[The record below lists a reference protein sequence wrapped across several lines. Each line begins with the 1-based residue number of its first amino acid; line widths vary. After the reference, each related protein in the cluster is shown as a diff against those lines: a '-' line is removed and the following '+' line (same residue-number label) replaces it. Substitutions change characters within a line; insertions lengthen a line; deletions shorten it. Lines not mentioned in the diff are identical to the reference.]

1 MNDVVFL
8 SGHCDL
14 ENESGPSVAHSAVL
28 NTVLSGLMTQ
38 VVNIRCMMR
47 SEMLWFLRVKG
58 LSCFGNVRSHCGL
71 TFSNSI
77 ALCGV

>member
-28 NTVLSGLMTQ
+28 NTVLSGLVTQ
-38 VVNIRCMMR
+38 VVNVSLYDEKGDARVSS
-47 SEMLWFLRVKG
+47 SEGAQLFW
-58 LSCFGNVRSHCGL
+58 
-71 TFSNSI
+71 
-77 ALCGV
+77 